1 MIAPLMK
8 QAGRFSETTV
18 DGEVV
23 LLNLDDGAFF
33 SLTGTAAEIWSLI
46 DGARNREAVIA
57 ELAARHNA
65 DPAAVTADLDPFLA
79 DLQARGF
86 LAGG

>member
-33 SLTGTAAEIWSLI
+33 SLTSTAAEIWSLI

-57 ELAARHNA
+57 ELAARHDA
-65 DPAAVTADLDPFLA
+65 DRAAVTADLDPFLA
-79 DLQARGF
+79 ELQARGF
-86 LAGG
+86 LAGA